1 MQHKKIL
8 AGAGLLAFAAGV
20 LAAPAASATA
30 PPPKLGVSPSSVSPG
45 ETLEFSAYCAGYPS
59 TVTSPGLAAPVTL
72 TRVLDGYTGTGKAAA
87 KPGSYQATFTCS
99 GSGGPAGNG
108 TATATFTITGPAV
121 PTATT
126 TTKPRPGTSTRP
138 PAPSKTT
145 TKAPQ
150 VKVLPKGAP
159 ETGDGTYAG

>member
-8 AGAGLLAFAAGV
+8 ASAGLLAFAAGA
-20 LAAPAASATA
+20 LAAPAAGATA

-45 ETLEFSAYCAGYPS
+45 QTLEFSAYCSGNAG

-72 TRVLDGYTGTGKAAA
+72 IRVLDGYTGTGKAGA

-108 TATATFTITGPAV
+108 TATATFTITGPA
-121 PTATT
+121 ATT
-126 TTKPRPGTSTRP
+126 TTRPRPGTSTRP

>member
-8 AGAGLLAFAAGV
+8 VSAGLLAFAAGA
-20 LAAPAASATA
+20 LAAPAAGATA

-45 ETLEFSAYCAGYPS
+45 QTLEFSAYCSGNAG

-72 TRVLDGYTGTGKAAA
+72 IRVLDGYTGTGKAGA

-108 TATATFTITGPAV
+108 TATATATFTITGPA
-121 PTATT
+121 ATT
-126 TTKPRPGTSTRP
+126 TTRPRPGTSTRP